1 MGTSLRETGLA
12 WSTRCS
18 CQRSM
23 KEEDRI
29 VDEIRYI
36 AASLVGAG
44 IDRDALNEALQCNP
58 HFIACDA
65 GTTDAGPF
73 SLGSGHTA
81 FARKAVKGDLTLLL
95 VAVGRA
101 RGPVLVGS
109 AGTAARA
116 TQGDWGIEMA

>member
-1 MGTSLRETGLA
+1 
-12 WSTRCS
+12 
-18 CQRSM
+18 M

-44 IDRDALNEALQCNP
+44 IDRDALNEALQSHP

-73 SLGSGHTA
+73 SLGSGHPA
-81 FARKAVKGDLTLLL
+81 FPRDAVKGDLAILLD
-95 VAVGRA
+95 AGR
-101 RGPVLVGS
+101 REGVRVLIGS
-109 AGTAARA
+109 AGTAGCD
-116 TQGDWGIEMA
+116 TQIDWVLALADGFVKQTG